1 MEYRRLGRT
10 GLMVSELCLGTMTF
24 GRELDEE
31 GSREIL
37 ARFLEAG
44 GNFVDTADVYE
55 SGVSEEIVGRALK
68 DVSRDELVLAT
79 KVRFPMGEGPNDV
92 GLSRKHILSGCE
104 ASLRRLGTDYIDLYQ
119 VHMWDAATPLEETL
133 SALTDLVRAGKVRY
147 IGASNFTGWQLV
159 KAVYVSELE
168 GFERF
173 VSLQPQYSLVER
185 NVEREVLPAC
195 REEGVGVIP
204 WGPLGGGFLSGKY
217 RRGEEPPEDS
227 RIAEVPDEFEES
239 WTKRNVE
246 RNWRTLEVVGEISE
260 ETGKSYAQIAL
271 NWLLR
276 QEGVTAPIIGA
287 RRLEQLEDNLG
298 AAGWALSEE
307 QVARLSEAS
316 AIEDVYPYRM
326 IEEMQRV

>member
-1 MEYRRLGRT
+1 
-10 GLMVSELCLGTMTF
+10 MVSELRLGTMTF
-24 GRELDEE
+24 GRDLGEE
-31 GSREIL
+31 GSREII

-44 GNFVDTADVYE
+44 CNFVDTADVYE
-55 SGVSEEIVGRALK
+55 NGTSEEIVGRAIK
-68 DVSRDELVLAT
+68 DARRDELVLVT

-119 VHMWDAATPLEETL
+119 VHMWDAAAPLDETL

-159 KAVYVSELE
+159 KAVCVSELG
-168 GFERF
+168 GFETF
-173 VSLQPQYSLVER
+173 ASLQPQYSLVER

-195 REEGVGVIP
+195 REVGVIP

-227 RIAEVPDEFEES
+227 RIAGVPDEFEEA
-239 WTKRNVE
+239 WVRRDVE

-260 ETGKSYAQIAL
+260 ETGKSYAQISL

-276 QEGVTAPIIGA
+276 QESVTAPIIGA

-298 AAGWALSEE
+298 AAGWELSEE
-307 QVARLSEAS
+307 QVARLSKAS

-326 IEEMQRV
+326 IEDLQRV

>member
-31 GSREIL
+31 GSREII

-44 GNFVDTADVYE
+44 GNFIDTADVYE
-55 SGVSEEIVGRALK
+55 TGLSEEITGRAIR
-68 DVSRDELVLAT
+68 DVRDDVVLAT
-79 KVRFPMGEGPNDV
+79 KVRFPMGDGPNDV
-92 GLSRKHILSGCE
+92 GLSRKHVVSGCE
-104 ASLRRLGTDYIDLYQ
+104 ASLRRLGTDYVDLYQ
-119 VHMWDAATPLEETL
+119 VHAWDAAAPLAETL
-133 SALTDLVRAGKVRY
+133 SALTDLVHQGKVRY
-147 IGASNFTGWQLV
+147 IGVSNFTGWQLM
-159 KAVYVSELE
+159 KALSVSELR

-185 NVEREVLPAC
+185 NIEREVLPAC
-195 REEGVGVIP
+195 REEGLGVIP
-204 WGPLGGGFLSGKY
+204 WSPLGGGFLSGKY
-217 RRGEEPPEDS
+217 RRGEEPPEGS
-227 RIAEVPDEFEES
+227 RIAGASDGMEEA
-239 WTKRNVE
+239 WARRATE
-246 RNWRTLEVVGEISE
+246 RNWRTLDVLDEVSE

-298 AAGWALSEE
+298 ASGWELGEE

-316 AIEDVYPYRM
+316 AIEDVYPYRF
-326 IEEMQRV
+326 IREMQRV